1 MKEPRCIPPLEKNAP
16 VYVAHCDTYD
26 KEILYGIIKDS
37 FAAIGFTDELIR
49 GKKVML
55 KPNLVLAK
63 KPEFAATTHPAFVE
77 ACVRLLDEMGAAS
90 ITLAESPGGQFNSL
104 NLSLVYRVCE
114 MAPLASDKLKL
125 NDDFTFRSV
134 RSDGVKLKNFHV
146 ISAFCDA
153 DVIIDLCKLKSHSLT
168 GMSCATKNLFGLI
181 PGVEKFEMHS
191 SFPEMPDFSEML
203 VDLSSYVCS
212 NKTFV
217 AICDGILSME
227 GNGPS
232 HGEPK
237 KTDLILVSRSPYAL
251 DVIAEHII
259 GCTGEV
265 LHLNAAASRGL
276 VERDHEKVPVLGLT
290 DYPTFD
296 FKKPDTSSGF
306 LLKKLPSFAGGR
318 IAKLFGAK
326 PKITDKCVGCGKCAE
341 SCPKH
346 TITIEKKHG
355 KKRAVIHRENCIRCY
370 CCQELC
376 PIGAVGVKQNALIKI
391 IH

>member
-1 MKEPRCIPPLEKNAP
+1 MEKNTP
-16 VYVAHCDTYD
+16 VYIAHCDTYD
-26 KEILYGIIKDS
+26 TDRLYGIIKDS
-37 FAAIGFTDELIR
+37 FSAIGFTEDFIR

-77 ACVRLLDEMGAAS
+77 ACVRLLCEMGAAS
-90 ITLAESPGGQFNSL
+90 VTLAESPGGQFNSL

-114 MAPLASDKLKL
+114 MAPLASDRLKL

-134 RSDGVKLKNFHV
+134 RVDGVKLKNFHI
-146 ISAFCDA
+146 ISAFEDA

-168 GMSCATKNLFGLI
+168 GLSCATKNLFGLI
-181 PGVEKFEMHS
+181 PGIEKFEMHS
-191 SFPEMPDFSEML
+191 NFPDMPDFAEML
-203 VDLSSYVCS
+203 VDLSSYVLE
-212 NKTFV
+212 NKTFA
-217 AICDGILSME
+217 AICDGIVGME

-232 HGEPK
+232 HGDPRK
-237 KTDLILVSRSPYAL
+237 ADLILVSRSPYAL

-265 LHLNAAASRGL
+265 LHLDSAANRGL
-276 VERDHEKVPVLGLT
+276 VERNYENIPVLGLT
-290 DYPTFD
+290 DYPTYD
-296 FKKPDTSSGF
+296 FKKPDSNAG
-306 LLKKLPSFAGGR
+306 LILKKLPNIAGGR
-318 IAKLFGAK
+318 FAKAFEAK
-326 PKITDKCVGCGKCAE
+326 PKITDRCVGCGKCAE

-346 TITIEKKHG
+346 TITIAKRG
-355 KKRAVIHRENCIRCY
+355 SKKRAVIHRANCIRCY

-376 PIGAVGVKQNALIKI
+376 PIGAVGIKQNLLIKI